1 MKQTLL
7 STLALFFLSICTY
20 AQITVTS
27 ASFPGLGDTLLTA
40 IDNLPSGIDITQAGG
55 NQSWS
60 YVSLEA
66 PFNQSTEMLPAI
78 QGPGAFAYPD
88 ADFYSSFGEG
98 VVAYYRATS
107 SKVEILGLYGGDPI
121 GLGLETVSR
130 FDPPLVIRRAP
141 LNFLDNH
148 QNEYDIAIALDA
160 DDIPGDI
167 LGELPITPDSIR
179 IRANITR
186 YDLVDAWG
194 TLTIPGGIYDVLRE
208 KRTEYR
214 ELRLDAKVPILGW
227 VDVTDVA
234 LEAFPFEGLGQDTS
248 ISYHFFSN
256 EAIEP
261 IAVVELNNDE
271 TLVERVEF
279 KGNTVT
285 SNLQTLS
292 KLKPGVYAFPNPAI
306 VNARFEFAN
315 LPKGRYKLKIM
326 NILGIEEWS
335 KTYDISGNYTDKVD
349 ISSLSKGTFLYS
361 LTNEQG
367 KILSTRRLVV
377 IRP

>member
-1 MKQTLL
+1 MKHTLL
-7 STLALFFLSICTY
+7 ITISLFLLTFCVHG
-20 AQITVTS
+20 QITVTN
-27 ASFPGLGDTLLTA
+27 ASFPVLGDTLLTA
-40 IDNLPSGIDITQAGG
+40 VDNLPSGIDITQAGG
-55 NQSWS
+55 DQSWS

-78 QGPGAFAYPD
+78 QGPGAFAYPS

-98 VVAYYRATS
+98 VVAYYHTTS
-107 SKVEILGLYGGDPI
+107 NKVEILGLYGQDPI
-121 GLGLETVSR
+121 GLGLETASR
-130 FDPPLVIRRAP
+130 FEPPLVIRRAP
-141 LNFLDNH
+141 MNYLDDH
-148 QNEYDIAIALDA
+148 QSEYNIAIAVAA
-160 DDIPGDI
+160 DDIPVDI
-167 LGELPITPDSIR
+167 FDNLPFTPDSIR
-179 IRANITR
+179 IRINTTR

-227 VDVTDVA
+227 VDITDVA
-234 LEAFPFEGLGQDTS
+234 IEALPLEDLGQDTS

-261 IAVVELNNDE
+261 IAVVEVNNNE

-315 LPKGRYKLKIM
+315 LPKGKYELKIL
-326 NILGIEEWS
+326 NILGVEEWS
-335 KTYDISGNYTDKVD
+335 KTYNISGNYTDKVD
-349 ISSLSKGTFLYS
+349 ISALSKGTFLYS
-361 LTNEQG
+361 LTDEQG
-367 KILSTRRLVV
+367 KILSTRRLIV